1 MFFMKFRKQCDLP
14 RFEQDAS
21 VVEALQRR
29 IDAIQFEPSKGFLKD
44 QMQPKRSERAPNWRR
59 RQFEK

>member
-1 MFFMKFRKQCDLP
+1 MFFRKFRKQSDP
-14 RFEQDAS
+14 ARFAQDTS

-44 QMQPKRSERAPNWRR
+44 QSQPKRPERAPNWRR

>member
-1 MFFMKFRKQCDLP
+1 MFFRMFRTQYDLA

-21 VVEALQRR
+21 VVQALQRR

-44 QMQPKRSERAPNWRR
+44 QRQSKRSERAPSGRR
-59 RQFEK
+59 RQFAK